1 MRKILRLFFVFPLLL
16 LVLSKPAIA
25 QERTVSGTVTSNED
39 GTPIPGV
46 TVTNTKSGIRVQTND
61 AGYYSIAASTGQT
74 LSYTF
79 VGYVLQQQ
87 TVPATGMLNIK
98 LVSTDNELENV
109 IVTGYGQKRNKRELA
124 YQTPTVSGEELSSTR
139 RDNFLNSLAGRV
151 PGLTVTSTSGL
162 PGASATIMLRGATS
176 IGGNNQPLFV
186 VDGVP
191 LDNNSLNQ
199 EDLIASSTAGT
210 TGVGFAN
217 RNSDYTNRIADI
229 NPEDIE
235 QVVILKGPEAA
246 ALYGSDGA
254 SGAII
259 ITTKKGV
266 SGKARI
272 SYDNSFR
279 IDEVYRFP
287 QIQTQFSRGINGIYN
302 PEAYSTIY
310 GFRYFGPEYA
320 EGTAQYDNLK
330 NFFQR
335 SFSQQHNLA
344 IDAGN
349 KDASYRFS
357 AGYLNSKGV
366 VANTGYQRMTFRLSA
381 QTKLGEKM
389 KLSSTWA
396 YIISDNDKVP
406 KGAGTYYQNL
416 ITYPGDI
423 DASNYQN
430 LNGTRKVIKSSA
442 DLSGEFDNPYWD
454 VNKNKSN
461 DQTQRLTGNINFSAD
476 PVKWLNLSTIIGV
489 DHYITEGFYFTHPQ
503 SRYGFSSNGF
513 FSSYEQN
520 FNNINGVA
528 RATFKK
534 TIAKKFVNTLSTSF
548 YIESNKRNVN
558 SQKGEQFFE
567 PNFVSINN
575 TAPLTQSAKLVRTE
589 IRKIRAFANYTLGYN
604 NILYISLSGI
614 REGVSTLTS
623 KFYNTQ
629 PFYNYGSA
637 SASFVFSDLKGIK
650 EVKWLS
656 YGKLRA
662 SYATTGKGPS
672 VAYRIDPQ
680 FATLTTTG
688 GGYALDVFA
697 SNKDLKPEFSRNF
710 EVGGEFQ
717 FLNKRL
723 SLDVAYY
730 IINTKDQIV
739 SNRLSYGT
747 GGVLKYINGGEL
759 ENKGI
764 EIQLKGTV
772 VKSSNFDWDIT
783 ANFDKNRGIV
793 KRMPADLPLY
803 YDSDTWV
810 FGAVRSEVAVGT
822 SIANLVGFV
831 FQRNDAGQLL
841 ISPTTG
847 LPINSTAY
855 TNIGDR
861 TPDFK
866 IGLINSFTF
875 KKNLSVSFNLDIRK
889 GGDVFNGNEAMMVLT
904 GTSTKTLDRLQPRV
918 IDGVLADGLQNT
930 ANPTKNNITIVPYY
944 RNDYYDVAFAE
955 GDFVENVNWLRM
967 RDITIGYQLPEKF
980 VKRQKIVRSASIFVT
995 GTDLFMITNY
1005 SGMDPNVN
1013 AVNSSNSRGF
1023 GGSGIDYGAIPNP
1036 RGINFGI
1043 KAQF

>member
-1 MRKILRLFFVFPLLL
+1 MRKILRLFFAFPLLL
-16 LVLSKPAIA
+16 LVLSMPAIA
-25 QERTVSGTVTSNED
+25 QERTVSGTVTSSED
-39 GTPIPGV
+39 GTPIPGA

-61 AGYYSIAASTGQT
+61 AGYYSIAAATGQT

-109 IVTGYGQKRNKRELA
+109 VVTGYGQKRNKRELA

-191 LDNNSLNQ
+191 LDNGSMNQ
-199 EDLIASSTAGT
+199 EDLIAASNTNA
-210 TGVGFAN
+210 VGFAN

-279 IDEVYRFP
+279 TDEVYRFP
-287 QIQTQFSRGINGIYN
+287 QIQTQFARGINGIYN
-302 PEAYSTIY
+302 PEAYSATY

-320 EGTAQYDNLK
+320 ENAPQFDNLG
-330 NFFQR
+330 NFFQN
-335 SFSQQHNLA
+335 SFSQNHNLA

-357 AGYLNSKGV
+357 VSYLNSKGV
-366 VANTGYQRMTFRLSA
+366 VENTGLKRMTFRLSA

-389 KLSSTWA
+389 TMSSSWS
-396 YIISDNDKVP
+396 YISSNNDKVP
-406 KGAGTYYQNL
+406 KGAGTYYNNL
-416 ITYPGDI
+416 ITYPRDI

-430 LNGTRKVIKSSA
+430 ADGSRKVIKSGTNLA
-442 DLSGEFDNPYWD
+442 AEFDNPYWD

-461 DQTQRLTGNINFSAD
+461 DETQRLTGNVNFSAD
-476 PVKWLNLSTIIGV
+476 PVKWLNLTTIIGI
-489 DHYITEGFYFTHPQ
+489 DHYVTEGFYMTHPQ
-503 SRYGFSSNGF
+503 SRYGFATKGF
-513 FSSYEQN
+513 LSTYEQN
-520 FNNINGVA
+520 YNNLNGVA

-534 TIAKKFVNTLSTSF
+534 TFAKKFVNTLSTSF
-548 YIESNKRNVN
+548 YIESSKRNVN
-558 SQKGEQFFE
+558 SQRGEQFFE
-567 PNFVSINN
+567 PDFISINN

-604 NILYISLSGI
+604 NILYITLSGI

-637 SASFVFSDLKGIK
+637 SASFIFSDLKAFK
-650 EVKWLS
+650 EMKWLS

-680 FATLTTTG
+680 FTTVTTTG
-688 GGYALDVFA
+688 GGFALDVFA
-697 SNKDLKPEFSRNF
+697 SNKDLKPEYSRNF

-717 FLNKRL
+717 FLKRRL

-764 EIQLKGTV
+764 EIQLKGTPV
-772 VKSSNFDWDIT
+772 RKDNFDWDIT
-783 ANFDKNRGIV
+783 LNFDKNRGIV
-793 KRMPADLPLY
+793 KKMPADLPLY

-822 SIANLVGFV
+822 SIANLVGFA

-866 IGLINSFTF
+866 IGIINSFTF
-875 KKNLSVSFNLDIRK
+875 FKNLSVAFNLDLRK
-889 GGDVFNGNEAMMVLT
+889 GGAVFNGNEAMMVLT
-904 GTSTKTLDRLQPRV
+904 GTSTKTLDRLQPRIV
-918 IDGVLADGLQNT
+918 DGVLADGLQNT
-930 ANPTKNNITIVPYY
+930 ATPTKNNITIVPYY
-944 RNDYYDVAFAE
+944 RNDYYDGAFAE
-955 GDFVENVNWLRM
+955 GDFIENVNWLRM
-967 RDITIGYQLPEKF
+967 RDITIGYRLPDKF
-980 VKRQKIVRSASIFVT
+980 IKRQKIVRSASIFVT
-995 GTDLFMITNY
+995 GTDLFIITNY

-1013 AVNSSNSRGF
+1013 ALNSSNSRGF

>member
-1 MRKILRLFFVFPLLL
+1 MRKIIGLFFYLPLLL
-16 LVLSKPAIA
+16 LGISLSSVA
-25 QERTVSGTVTSNED
+25 QERTVSGTVTTSDD

-46 TVTNTKSGIRVQTND
+46 TVTNAKTNKRVQTND
-61 AGYYSIAASTGQT
+61 AGYYSISAEKGQA
-74 LSYTF
+74 LVFTF
-79 VGYVLQQQ
+79 VGYVLQRA
-87 TVPATGMLNIK
+87 TVPDAGLLNIK
-98 LVSTDNELENV
+98 LVSAENELENV
-109 IVTGYGQKRNKRELA
+109 VVTGYGQKRNKRELA
-124 YQTPTVSGEELSSTR
+124 YQTPVVSGEEIASTR

-191 LDNNSLNQ
+191 VDNNSLNQ
-199 EDLIASSTAGT
+199 EDLIPASNTNA
-210 TGVGFAN
+210 VGFAN

-266 SGKARI
+266 SGKSRI

-287 QIQTQFSRGINGIYN
+287 DLQTKFARGTNGIYD
-302 PEAYSTIY
+302 PAAYSTTY
-310 GFRYFGPEYA
+310 GFRYFGPEYNSN
-320 EGTAQYDNLK
+320 TPQYDNLR
-330 NFFQR
+330 NFFR
-335 SFSQQHNLA
+335 KSFSQQHNLS
-344 IDAGN
+344 IEAGSPTS
-349 KDASYRFS
+349 SYRFS
-357 AGYLNSKGV
+357 AGYLDSKGV
-366 VANTGYQRMTFRLSA
+366 VANTGYTRMTFRLSA
-381 QTKLGEKM
+381 QTKLGQKM
-389 KLSSTWA
+389 NMSSSWA

-406 KGAGTYYQNL
+406 KGAGTYYNNL
-416 ITYPGDI
+416 ITYPRDI
-423 DASNYQN
+423 DASVYQN
-430 LNGTRKVIKSSA
+430 PDGSRKTIKNTT
-442 DLSGEFDNPYWD
+442 DLASEFDNPYWD

-461 DQTQRLTGNINFSAD
+461 DQTERLTGNINFSAD
-476 PVKWLNLSTIIGV
+476 PTKWLNLATIIGL
-489 DHYITEGFYFTHPQ
+489 DNYTTEGFYLTNPQ
-503 SRYGFSSNGF
+503 SRYGFATNGF
-513 FSSYEQN
+513 LSTYVQTYRN
-520 FNNINGVA
+520 VNGVA
-528 RATFKK
+528 RATFRK
-534 TIAKKFVNTLSTSF
+534 TFANKFVNTLSTSF
-548 YIESNKRNVN
+548 YIESSQRSVN
-558 SQKGEQFFE
+558 SQRGEQFFE
-567 PNFVSINN
+567 PDFISINN
-575 TAPLTQSAKLVRTE
+575 TAPLTQAAKLVRTE

-604 NILYISLSGI
+604 NILYVTLSGI
-614 REGVSTLTS
+614 HEGISTLTS

-637 SASFVFSDLKGIK
+637 SASFVFSDLKAFK
-650 EVKWLS
+650 NMKWLS

-662 SYATTGKGPS
+662 SYATTGKGPT

-680 FATLTTTG
+680 FYTVTTTG
-688 GGYALDVFA
+688 GGFALDVFA

-717 FLNKRL
+717 FLDKRL
-723 SLDVAYY
+723 NLDVAYY
-730 IINTKDQIV
+730 IVNTKDQIV

-764 EIQLKGTV
+764 EIQLTGVPVRNK
-772 VKSSNFDWDIT
+772 NFTWDIT
-783 ANFDKNRGIV
+783 ANFDKNKGVV
-793 KRMPADLPLY
+793 KKMPADLPLY

-810 FGAVRSEVAVGT
+810 FGNVRSEVAVGT
-822 SIANLVGFV
+822 SIANLVGYV

-847 LPINSTAY
+847 LPIRSTAY

-866 IGLINSFTF
+866 IGLINSFTIAQ
-875 KKNLSVSFNLDIRK
+875 NLNISFNLDIRK

-904 GTSTKTLDRLQPRV
+904 GTSKKTLDRLQPRV
-918 IDGVLADGLQNT
+918 IDGVLADGLENSAT
-930 ANPTKNNITIVPYY
+930 PTKNTITIVPYY

-955 GDFVENVNWLRM
+955 GDFIENVNWLRM
-967 RDITIGYQLPEKF
+967 RDITIGYRLPDKF
-980 VKRQKIVRSASIFVT
+980 IKRQKIVRSASVFVT
-995 GTDLFMITNY
+995 GTDLFLITNY

-1013 AVNSSNSRGF
+1013 TLNSSNSRGF

>member
-1 MRKILRLFFVFPLLL
+1 MRKLLRLFFILPLMLFALL
-16 LVLSKPAIA
+16 QNLHA
-25 QERTVSGTVTSNED
+25 QERAVTGTVVSNDD
-39 GTPIPGV
+39 GTPMPGV
-46 TVTNTKSGIRVQTND
+46 TVANNTTGRKVQTND
-61 AGYYSIAASTGQT
+61 AGYYSIAAATGHT
-74 LSYTF
+74 LLFTF
-79 VGYVLQQQ
+79 VGYVAQQKS
-87 TVPATGMLNIK
+87 VPATGMINIK
-98 LVSTDNELENV
+98 LVSTDKELENV
-109 IVTGYGQKRNKRELA
+109 IVTGYGQKRNKRELS
-124 YQTPTVSGEELSSTR
+124 YQTPVVSGAELAATR

-199 EDLIASSTAGT
+199 EDLIAASNTNA
-210 TGVGFAN
+210 VGFAN

-287 QIQTQFSRGINGIYN
+287 QIQTQFSRGTNGIYN
-302 PEAYSTIY
+302 PEAYSATY
-310 GFRYFGPEYA
+310 GFRYFGPEYK
-320 EGTAQYDNLK
+320 GTTEKFDNLK
-330 NFFQR
+330 NFFEK
-335 SFSQQHNLA
+335 SFSQQHNMA

-357 AGYLNSKGV
+357 TGYLNSSGV
-366 VANTGYQRMTFRLSA
+366 VANTGYTRMTFRLSA

-389 KLSSTWA
+389 NLSSSWA

-406 KGAGTYYQNL
+406 KGAGTYYNNL
-416 ITYPGDI
+416 ITYPTDI
-423 DASNYQN
+423 DARNYQN
-430 LNGTRKVIKSSA
+430 ADGTRKVIKNSA
-442 DLSGEFDNPYWD
+442 DLAAEFDNPYWD

-461 DQTQRLTGNINFSAD
+461 DKTNRLTGNINFSAD
-476 PVKWLNLSTIIGV
+476 PVKWLNLTTIIGV
-489 DHYITEGFYFTHPQ
+489 DNYTTEGYYLTHPF
-503 SRYGFSSNGF
+503 SRYGFATKGF
-513 FSSYEQN
+513 LSSYVQT
-520 FNNINGVA
+520 FSNINGIA

-548 YIESNKRNVN
+548 YIEGNRRNVN
-558 SQKGEQFFE
+558 SQRGEQFFE
-567 PNFVSINN
+567 PDFISINN
-575 TAPLTQSAKLVRTE
+575 TAPLTQAAKLVRTE
-589 IRKIRAFANYTLGYN
+589 IRKTRAFANYTLGYN
-604 NILYISLSGI
+604 NIAFLTFSGI
-614 REGVSTLTS
+614 HEGVSTLTS

-637 SASFVFSDLKGIK
+637 SASFIFSDLKAFK
-650 EVKWLS
+650 EMNWLS

-680 FATLTTTG
+680 FSTVTTTG
-688 GGYALDVFA
+688 GGFALDVFA

-710 EVGGEFQ
+710 EIGGEFQ
-717 FLNKRL
+717 FLRKRL
-723 SLDVAYY
+723 NLDVAYY
-730 IINTKDQIV
+730 VINTKDQIV

-764 EIQLKGTV
+764 EIQLKGSPVQSKNFTWDVTV
-772 VKSSNFDWDIT
+772 
-783 ANFDKNRGIV
+783 NFDKNRGIV
-793 KRMPADLPLY
+793 KKMPADLPLY

-810 FGAVRSEVAVGT
+810 FGNVRSEVSVGT
-822 SIANLVGFV
+822 SIANLVGLV

-847 LPINSTAY
+847 LPINSTTY

-861 TPDFK
+861 TPDYK
-866 IGLINSFTF
+866 IGLINSFTIMQ
-875 KKNLSVSFNLDIRK
+875 NLSVSFNLDIRK

-904 GTSTKTLDRLQPRV
+904 GTSTKTLDRLQPRI

-930 ANPTKNNITIVPYY
+930 TNPTKNTITIVPYY

-955 GDFVENVNWLRM
+955 GDFIERVNWLRM
-967 RDITIGYQLPEKF
+967 RDITIGYRLPEKI
-980 VKRQKIVRSASIFVT
+980 VKRQKIVRSASVFVT
-995 GTDLFMITNY
+995 GTDLFIITNY

-1013 AVNSSNSRGF
+1013 ALNSSNSRGF

>member
-1 MRKILRLFFVFPLLL
+1 MRKLLRLFFIFPLMLFAL
-16 LVLSKPAIA
+16 TQNLHA
-25 QERTVSGTVTSNED
+25 QDRTVTGTVTSSDD
-39 GTPIPGV
+39 GTPMPGV
-46 TVTNTKSGIRVQTND
+46 TVANNSTGKKVQTND
-61 AGYYSIAASTGQT
+61 AGYYSIAAATGQT
-74 LSYTF
+74 LQFTF
-79 VGYVLQQQ
+79 VGYVAQQKS
-87 TVPATGMLNIK
+87 VPATGMINIK
-98 LVSTDNELENV
+98 LVSTDKELENV
-109 IVTGYGQKRNKRELA
+109 IVTGYGQKRNKRELS
-124 YQTPTVSGEELSSTR
+124 YQTPVVSGAELAATR

-176 IGGNNQPLFV
+176 IGGNNQSLFV

-199 EDLIASSTAGT
+199 EDLIAASNTNA
-210 TGVGFAN
+210 VGFAN

-266 SGKARI
+266 SGRARI

-279 IDEVYRFP
+279 LDEVYRFP
-287 QIQTQFSRGINGIYN
+287 ELQTQFSRGTNGIYN
-302 PEAYSTIY
+302 PEAYSATY
-310 GFRYFGPEYA
+310 GFRYFGPEYNA
-320 EGTAQYDNLK
+320 ATQKFDNLK
-330 NFFQR
+330 NFFQK
-335 SFSQQHNLA
+335 SFSQQHNMA

-357 AGYLNSKGV
+357 TGYLNSSGV
-366 VANTGYQRMTFRLSA
+366 VTNTGYTRMTFRLSA

-389 KLSSTWA
+389 NLSSSWA

-406 KGAGTYYQNL
+406 KGAGTYYNNL
-416 ITYPGDI
+416 ITYPTDI

-430 LNGTRKVIKSSA
+430 ANGTRKVIKNST
-442 DLSGEFDNPYWD
+442 DLAAEFDNPYWD

-461 DQTQRLTGNINFSAD
+461 DKTNRLTGNINFSAD
-476 PVKWLNLSTIIGV
+476 PLKWLNLTTIVGV
-489 DHYITEGFYFTHPQ
+489 DNYTTEGFYLTHPF
-503 SRYGFSSNGF
+503 SRYGFATKGF
-513 FSSYEQN
+513 LSSYVQT
-520 FNNINGVA
+520 FSNINGIA

-534 TIAKKFVNTLSTSF
+534 TIAKKIVNTLSTSF
-548 YIESNKRNVN
+548 YIEGNRRNVN
-558 SQKGEQFFE
+558 SQRGEQFFE
-567 PNFVSINN
+567 PDFISINN
-575 TAPLTQSAKLVRTE
+575 TAPLTQAAKLVRTE
-589 IRKIRAFANYTLGYN
+589 IRKTRAFANYTLGYN
-604 NILYISLSGI
+604 NIAFLTFSGI
-614 REGVSTLTS
+614 REGISTLTS

-637 SASFVFSDLKGIK
+637 SASFIFSDLEAFKK
-650 EVKWLS
+650 MNWLS

-680 FATLTTTG
+680 FSTVTTTG
-688 GGYALDVFA
+688 GGFALDVFA

-717 FLNKRL
+717 FLKKRL
-723 SLDVAYY
+723 NVDVAYY
-730 IINTKDQIV
+730 VINTKDQIV

-764 EIQLKGTV
+764 EIQLKGSPVQSKNFTWDVTV
-772 VKSSNFDWDIT
+772 
-783 ANFDKNRGIV
+783 NFDKNRGIV
-793 KRMPADLPLY
+793 KKMPADLPLY

-810 FGAVRSEVAVGT
+810 FGNVRSEVSVGT
-822 SIANLVGFV
+822 SIANLVGLV

-847 LPINSTAY
+847 LPINSTTY

-861 TPDFK
+861 TPDYK
-866 IGLINSFTF
+866 IGLINSFTILQ
-875 KKNLSVSFNLDIRK
+875 NLSVSFNLDIRK

-904 GTSTKTLDRLQPRV
+904 GTSTKTLDRLQPRI

-930 ANPTKNNITIVPYY
+930 ANPTKNTITIVPYY

-955 GDFVENVNWLRM
+955 GDFIEKVNWLRM
-967 RDITIGYQLPEKF
+967 RDITIGYRLPEKI
-980 VKRQKIVRSASIFVT
+980 VKRQKIVRSASVFVT
-995 GTDLFMITNY
+995 GTDLFIITNY

-1013 AVNSSNSRGF
+1013 ALNSSNSRGF

>member
-1 MRKILRLFFVFPLLL
+1 MRKLLRLFFILPLMLFAL
-16 LVLSKPAIA
+16 MQNLHA
-25 QERTVSGTVTSNED
+25 QERAVTGTVISNDD
-39 GTPIPGV
+39 GTPMPGV
-46 TVTNTKSGIRVQTND
+46 TVANNTTGRKVQTND
-61 AGYYSIAASTGQT
+61 AGYYSIAAATGHT
-74 LSYTF
+74 LQFTF
-79 VGYVLQQQ
+79 VGYVAQQKS
-87 TVPATGMLNIK
+87 VPATGMINIK
-98 LVSTDNELENV
+98 LVSTDKELENV

-124 YQTPTVSGEELSSTR
+124 YQTPVVSGAELAATR

-199 EDLIASSTAGT
+199 EDLIAASNTNA
-210 TGVGFAN
+210 VGFAN

-279 IDEVYRFP
+279 MDEVYRFP
-287 QIQTQFSRGINGIYN
+287 QIQTQFSRGTNGIYN
-302 PEAYSTIY
+302 PEAYSATY
-310 GFRYFGPEYA
+310 GFRYFGPEYN
-320 EGTAQYDNLK
+320 GTTEKFDNLK
-330 NFFQR
+330 NFFEK
-335 SFSQQHNLA
+335 SFSQQHNMA

-357 AGYLNSKGV
+357 TGYLNSSGV
-366 VANTGYQRMTFRLSA
+366 VANTGYTRMTFRLSA

-389 KLSSTWA
+389 NLSSSWA

-406 KGAGTYYQNL
+406 KGAGTYYNNL
-416 ITYPGDI
+416 ITYPTDI
-423 DASNYQN
+423 DARNYQN
-430 LNGTRKVIKSSA
+430 ADGTRKVIKNSA
-442 DLSGEFDNPYWD
+442 DLAAEFDNPYWD

-461 DQTQRLTGNINFSAD
+461 DKTNRLTGNINFSAD
-476 PVKWLNLSTIIGV
+476 PVKWLNLTTIIGV
-489 DHYITEGFYFTHPQ
+489 DNYTTEGYYLTHPF
-503 SRYGFSSNGF
+503 SRYGFATKGF
-513 FSSYEQN
+513 LSSYVQT
-520 FNNINGVA
+520 FSNINGIA

-548 YIESNKRNVN
+548 YIEGNRRNVN
-558 SQKGEQFFE
+558 SQRGEQFFE
-567 PNFVSINN
+567 PDFISINN
-575 TAPLTQSAKLVRTE
+575 TAPLTQAAKLVRTE

-604 NILYISLSGI
+604 NIAFLTFSGI
-614 REGVSTLTS
+614 REGISTLTS

-629 PFYNYGSA
+629 PFYTYGSA
-637 SASFVFSDLKGIK
+637 SASFIFSDLKAFK
-650 EVKWLS
+650 EMNWLS

-680 FATLTTTG
+680 FSTVTTTG
-688 GGYALDVFA
+688 GGFALDVFA

-710 EVGGEFQ
+710 EIGGEFQ
-717 FLNKRL
+717 FLRKRL
-723 SLDVAYY
+723 NLDVAYY
-730 IINTKDQIV
+730 VINTKDQIV

-764 EIQLKGTV
+764 EIQLKGSPVQSKNFTWDVTV
-772 VKSSNFDWDIT
+772 
-783 ANFDKNRGIV
+783 NFDKNRGIV
-793 KRMPADLPLY
+793 KKMPADLPLY

-810 FGAVRSEVAVGT
+810 FGNVRSEVSVGT
-822 SIANLVGFV
+822 SIANLVGLV

-847 LPINSTAY
+847 LPINSTTY

-861 TPDFK
+861 TPDYK
-866 IGLINSFTF
+866 IGLINSFTIMQ
-875 KKNLSVSFNLDIRK
+875 NLSVSFNLDIRK

-904 GTSTKTLDRLQPRV
+904 GTSTKTLDRLQPRI

-930 ANPTKNNITIVPYY
+930 TNPTKNTITIVPYY

-955 GDFVENVNWLRM
+955 GDFIERVNWLRM
-967 RDITIGYQLPEKF
+967 RDITIGYRLPEKI
-980 VKRQKIVRSASIFVT
+980 VKRQKIVRSASVFVT
-995 GTDLFMITNY
+995 GTDLFIITNY

-1013 AVNSSNSRGF
+1013 ALNSSNSRGF